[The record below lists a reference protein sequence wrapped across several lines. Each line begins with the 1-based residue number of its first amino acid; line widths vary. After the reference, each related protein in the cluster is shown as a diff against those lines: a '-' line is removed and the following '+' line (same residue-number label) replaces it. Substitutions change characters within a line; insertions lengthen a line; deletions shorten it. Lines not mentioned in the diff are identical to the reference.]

1 MNGVPGASRVNSV
14 VQNPMVYSEEKAAVH
29 ICIVRCFAGES
40 KEGTVSTMSSAN
52 RKSCA
57 HRLLDVVG
65 THVGRAFSLD
75 TRCSRF
81 RGLGVL
87 CRCLFEGTMCNT
99 RVRPM
104 FLMSTYVRM
113 YSVEKSAL

>member
-52 RKSCA
+52 RKFLRSP
-57 HRLLDVVG
+57 VV
-65 THVGRAFSLD
+65 R
-75 TRCSRF
+75 RCGYPR
-81 RGLGVL
+81 RKGVQSGYPVL
-87 CRCLFEGTMCNT
+87 EVSWTGC
-99 RVRPM
+99 V
-104 FLMSTYVRM
+104 V
-113 YSVEKSAL
+113 